1 MKNFFIILCFICSTA
16 FSKDTIKL
24 VLPQP
29 PGGLNDVFLRFIQ
42 KQINE
47 NTELNLNAIVVNKP
61 GGDGIIAMREILNDK
76 SEYVMLLSGTAFLF
90 KSMETEENYLAA
102 RSLIPV
108 IQTTTTPTVFFV
120 DKTSN
125 IKTWNDLIQYSKS
138 NNVNIGMN
146 SAIANYTL
154 QEVFPNNTFN
164 RIPFSGD
171 TPVLLNIRNKTL
183 DVGTSTYFTVMP
195 LIESGDIV
203 AICITHENDKGIEH
217 RHSNYGNVPI
227 GFYAPPSMTAEKINR
242 MHSIIHN
249 IMKSKEIKEM
259 FANKGVFLSKNL
271 SQENYTKIV
280 ERVLKK

>member
-1 MKNFFIILCFICSTA
+1 MKKLFIILCFLCSSVFA
-16 FSKDTIKL
+16 KDTIKL

-47 NTELNLNAIVVNKP
+47 NAELNLNAIVVNKP
-61 GGDGIIAMREILNDK
+61 GGDGVIAMREILNDK

-90 KSMETEENYLAA
+90 KSMETEENYSAA
-102 RSLIPV
+102 KSLIPV
-108 IQTTTTPTVFFV
+108 IQTMTTPTVFFV

-125 IKTWNDLIQYSKS
+125 IKTWNDLVQYSKS

-154 QEVFPNNTFN
+154 QEVFPNNNLN

-195 LIESGDIV
+195 HIESGDVIPL
-203 AICITHENDKGIEH
+203 IITHENDKGIEH
-217 RHSNYGNVPI
+217 KHSMYGNVPI
-227 GFYAPPSMTAEKINR
+227 GFYAPPSMNTEKINR
-242 MHSIIHN
+242 MYTIILSI
-249 IMKSKEIKEM
+249 MRSKEIKEM
-259 FANKGVFLSKNL
+259 FSNKGVFLSKNL
-271 SQENYTKIV
+271 TQENYIKIV
-280 ERVLKK
+280 EKTLKK